1 MAPSTPLS
9 IATGAVQR
17 LVKEEA
23 SYQRE
28 KKDQEQRLEKL
39 SKETSDDENREYML
53 NQEVGPPL
61 SVYSSGLGVFTYGAN
76 SFQRK
81 ALEETEKL
89 LPQLKMKINEAVAK
103 LERLLAEEG
112 QKGVE
117 SDVAQITAAKEAI
130 SNAKTAIR
138 EIS

>member
-39 SKETSDDENREYML
+39 SKEASDDENREYML
-53 NQEVGPPL
+53 NQE
-61 SVYSSGLGVFTYGAN
+61 
-76 SFQRK
+76 RK

-89 LPQLKMKINEAVAK
+89 LPQLKQKIIEAVSK

-112 QKGVE
+112 QKGME
-117 SDVAQITAAKEAI
+117 SDVAQINAAKEAI
-130 SNAKTAIR
+130 SQSKTAVR

>member
-39 SKETSDDENREYML
+39 SEETSDDENREYML
-53 NQEVGPPL
+53 NQEVGSPL
-61 SVYSSGLGVFTYGAN
+61 PVYSSSVGVFT
-76 SFQRK
+76 
-81 ALEETEKL
+81 ALT
-89 LPQLKMKINEAVAK
+89 AFSAK
-103 LERLLAEEG
+103 L
-112 QKGVE
+112 
-117 SDVAQITAAKEAI
+117 
-130 SNAKTAIR
+130 
-138 EIS
+138 

>member
-9 IATGAVQR
+9 IATGAVRR

-28 KKDQEQRLEKL
+28 KKDQEQRIEKL
-39 SKETSDDENREYML
+39 SKDATDDENREYML
-53 NQEVGPPL
+53 NQE
-61 SVYSSGLGVFTYGAN
+61 
-76 SFQRK
+76 RK

-89 LPQLKMKINEAVAK
+89 LPQLKDKINEAVSK
-103 LERLLAEEG
+103 LERLIAEEG
-112 QKGVE
+112 QKGAD

-130 SNAKTAIR
+130 ALSKTAVR

>member
-53 NQEVGPPL
+53 NQEVRSPL
-61 SVYSSGLGVFTYGAN
+61 TVYSSGVDVFT
-76 SFQRK
+76 
-81 ALEETEKL
+81 ALT
-89 LPQLKMKINEAVAK
+89 AFSAK
-103 LERLLAEEG
+103 L
-112 QKGVE
+112 
-117 SDVAQITAAKEAI
+117 
-130 SNAKTAIR
+130 
-138 EIS
+138 